1 MSMALFLIPVK
12 FSTWCR
18 IQQQQEVL
26 AWLLEPLSQQWMQIE
41 WQNNYLSEPLGFVRL
56 FSDTPFMW
64 SLFHT
69 VTFFEKALK
78 RSGIRKT
85 SLNLQSSSAE
95 NSAVTHPMASHLSW
109 MLPPLLKVSNSFLF
123 LTFGI
128 SLSPQ
133 CFKITKKHS
142 EMTICC

>member
-1 MSMALFLIPVK
+1 MAVLLIPVK

-26 AWLLEPLSQQWMQIE
+26 AWLLEPLSQQWMQLE
-41 WQNNYLSEPLGFVRL
+41 WQNNYLSEPLGLVRL
-56 FSDTPFMW
+56 CSDTSFMW

-69 VTFFEKALK
+69 VTFFERALK
-78 RSGIRKT
+78 RSGIRKAN
-85 SLNLQSSSAE
+85 LNLQSSSAE
-95 NSAVTHPMASHLSW
+95 NSAVMHPMASHLSW

-128 SLSPQ
+128 PYLHSALKLPRSLL
-133 CFKITKKHS
+133 K
-142 EMTICC
+142 